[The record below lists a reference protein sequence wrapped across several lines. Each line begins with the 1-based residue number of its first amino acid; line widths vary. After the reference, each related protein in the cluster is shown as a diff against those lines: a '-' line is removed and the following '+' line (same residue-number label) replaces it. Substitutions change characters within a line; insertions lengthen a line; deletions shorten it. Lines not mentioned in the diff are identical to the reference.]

1 MRQAGPAEGV
11 DWGRQLGSKGP
22 GSSLPFPAFCDFS
35 WFSPSVHVRKAPS
48 DPTPSGLMARRN
60 GGGPGGPA
68 TLVGKGRAHL
78 SGIENANDA
87 RDNRAVLTFMFLADE
102 LYVSEFAEVE
112 VALFLQAVHC
122 QLQIQ

>member
-1 MRQAGPAEGV
+1 M
-11 DWGRQLGSKGP
+11 WGWEWGGEACSQP
-22 GSSLPFPAFCDFS
+22 GLEPL
-35 WFSPSVHVRKAPS
+35 SVLV
-48 DPTPSGLMARRN
+48 LVFLLVFFNLVVLRRC
-60 GGGPGGPA
+60 
-68 TLVGKGRAHL
+68 KSFL